1 MYRDT
6 KQIIDNKDQNCK
18 EWTLSSLGLFRQV
31 VIWRKRSRDV
41 PITNSRFLSWLF
53 VTFFF
58 YRRDSPYD
66 VVVMNVKNIGKTLA
80 DLPEGR

>member
-18 EWTLSSLGLFRQV
+18 EMTQSSLGLFRQV

-41 PITNSRFLSWLF
+41 QITNSRFYLIYL
-53 VTFFF
+53 
-58 YRRDSPYD
+58 
-66 VVVMNVKNIGKTLA
+66 
-80 DLPEGR
+80 